1 MNEEGRFS
9 CKHFIGKGMR
19 SRESVHLTTI
29 SLFSIAFSDI
39 THPGIVFRR
48 VTIRVLLLP
57 ALLQCIIIRLS
68 DLHLAE
74 KTPPKFLL
82 FPKFRV
88 DFT

>member
-1 MNEEGRFS
+1 MKEEGRFS

-19 SRESVHLTTI
+19 SRESVHLTTTQVYFPLPFLTLHI
-29 SLFSIAFSDI
+29 LASYSGESL
-39 THPGIVFRR
+39 
-48 VTIRVLLLP
+48 RVLLLP

>member
-1 MNEEGRFS
+1 MQAFYRQGHE
-9 CKHFIGKGMR
+9 IKGV
-19 SRESVHLTTI
+19 SAPHDHT

-48 VTIRVLLLP
+48 VTIRVLLLQ

-82 FPKFRV
+82 FPNFRV